1 MKHNPAER
9 PSWLEMQEHGFFT
22 SKKMDMIKFD
32 LVFDEEPPEGVLFKD
47 NKIFVNTKDPTI
59 YERFHQKAIER
70 FIEENEEELE
80 I

>member
-1 MKHNPAER
+1 
-9 PSWLEMQEHGFFT
+9 
-22 SKKMDMIKFD
+22 MDMIKFD